1 MAIAKLLEKHPKIE
15 KVLYPGL
22 KSYPYYALAKRQCNG
37 SGAMLSFYVKGNLKT
52 ATNFFKQLKV
62 VTLAESLGGVES
74 LINHPALM
82 THRNV
87 SPENRKAL
95 GIHENFIRMSVGI
108 ETQEDLLADLKNAL
122 DKC

>member
-1 MAIAKLLEKHPKIE
+1 ME

-22 KSYPYYALAKRQCNG
+22 KTYPYYALAKRQCKG
-37 SGAMLSFYVKGNLKT
+37 SGAMLSFYIKGSLKH
-52 ATNFFKQLKV
+52 AKSFFKQLKV
-62 VTLAESLGGVES
+62 ITLAESLGGVES

-87 SPENRKAL
+87 SIENRAEL

-108 ETQEDLLADLKNAL
+108 ETQEDLIKDIKNAL